1 MKCLETAGEKDVH
14 LTGRHLLQ
22 FRRIITAALPEVTT
36 PDAFH
41 HWKQN
46 NVDVHPE
53 KEFKKIH
60 MPHNSGRPLI
70 MSAFFGLGA
79 FGLVFEWYWIG
90 VIGLIGV
97 FATMILRSFE
107 YDDGY
112 YIPVEEVI
120 ETEKKNKEAQ
130 K

>member
-1 MKCLETAGEKDVH
+1 
-14 LTGRHLLQ
+14 
-22 FRRIITAALPEVTT
+22 
-36 PDAFH
+36 
-41 HWKQN
+41 
-46 NVDVHPE
+46 
-53 KEFKKIH
+53 
-60 MPHNSGRPLI
+60 
-70 MSAFFGLGA
+70 
-79 FGLVFEWYWIG
+79 
-90 VIGLIGV
+90 V